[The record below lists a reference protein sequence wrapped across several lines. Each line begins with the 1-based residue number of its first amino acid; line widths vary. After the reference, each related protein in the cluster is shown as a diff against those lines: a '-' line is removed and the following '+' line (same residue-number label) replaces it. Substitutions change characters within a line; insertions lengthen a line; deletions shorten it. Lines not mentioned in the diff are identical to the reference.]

1 MLCLTK
7 KEWDLKK
14 IDIIPIMNKE
24 QMIRCFSIMRN
35 RIEINALSLGALVNP
50 KNTFQVRS
58 YEIDESSRI
67 FAIPEDFSILKP
79 YVRDV
84 LVNAAIRN
92 GIEDFEYLLCCI
104 YVYLSQLP
112 QKAVSQQEIDKFSR
126 ENFHNKLLKVD
137 KLLDGKLT
145 PYLDIWKNIQ
155 YVRNAITHHGSNM
168 VKNEVILYIPTSQ
181 FDMRTEQKMIQD
193 PITKEKRINIQM
205 EIIPKF
211 ITKKFKKNER
221 IEFSDT
227 EINGLLIGL
236 YNSIEW
242 LQKIVIV

>member
-1 MLCLTK
+1 
-7 KEWDLKK
+7 
-14 IDIIPIMNKE
+14 MNKE
-24 QMIRCFSIMRN
+24 QMMRCFSIMRN
-35 RIEINALSLGALVNP
+35 RIEVNALSLGALVNP
-50 KNTFQVRS
+50 QNTFQVKS

-67 FAIPEDFSILKP
+67 FARPEDFSVLKP
-79 YVRDV
+79 YFRDV

-104 YVYLSQLP
+104 YIYLSQ
-112 QKAVSQQEIDKFSR
+112 QTQEIVSQEDINRFSR
-126 ENFHNKLLKVD
+126 ENFHNKLLKID

-155 YVRNAITHHGSNM
+155 YIRNAITHHGGNM
-168 VKNEVILYIPTSQ
+168 VKEDVVLYIPTLQ
-181 FDMRTEQKMIQD
+181 FDMRTAQKNAQD
-193 PITKEKRINIQM
+193 TITMEKHVNLQI

-211 ITKKFKKNER
+211 ITTKIKKNQR

-227 EINGLLIGL
+227 EINGLLVGL

-242 LQKIVIV
+242 LQNIVIV

>member
-1 MLCLTK
+1 
-7 KEWDLKK
+7 
-14 IDIIPIMNKE
+14 MNKE
-24 QMIRCFSIMRN
+24 QMMRCFSIMRN
-35 RIEINALSLGALVNP
+35 RIEVNALSLGALVNP
-50 KNTFQVRS
+50 QNTFQVKS

-67 FAIPEDFSILKP
+67 FARPEDFSVLKP
-79 YVRDV
+79 YFRDV

-104 YVYLSQLP
+104 YIYLSQ
-112 QKAVSQQEIDKFSR
+112 QTQEIVSQEDINRFSR
-126 ENFHNKLLKVD
+126 ENFHNKLLKID

-155 YVRNAITHHGSNM
+155 YIRNAITHHGGNM
-168 VKNEVILYIPTSQ
+168 VKEDVVLYIPTLQ
-181 FDMRTEQKMIQD
+181 FDMRTAQKNAQD
-193 PITKEKRINIQM
+193 TITMEKHVNLQI

-211 ITKKFKKNER
+211 ITKKIKKNQR

-227 EINGLLIGL
+227 EINGLLVGL

-242 LQKIVIV
+242 LQNIVIV